1 MATFRFPYAEDVP
14 PLPRRVGFS
23 YSSSHWGMQN
33 RNIFNLLNRAQIQKR
48 SLMDGWG
55 GIRLVYSLTS
65 TSLKDKS

>member
-1 MATFRFPYAEDVP
+1 MATFRLPYTEDVP

-23 YSSSHWGMQN
+23 YSSSHWGMRN
-33 RNIFNLLNRAQIQKR
+33 RNDLNLLNRAQLQMR
-48 SLMDGWG
+48 SVMDGWG

>member
-1 MATFRFPYAEDVP
+1 MATFRLPYAEDVP

-48 SLMDGWG
+48 SLMDSWG

>member
-1 MATFRFPYAEDVP
+1 MTDFKIPHAEDVP

-23 YSSSHWGMQN
+23 YSSSHWGMHN
-33 RNIFNLLNRAQIQKR
+33 RNNFNVLNRAQIQKR
-48 SLMDGWG
+48 SLIDSWG